1 MKKEEFYREALSN
14 AVGPLE
20 GIRVLEATTSQAGPI
35 AGTVL
40 ADMGAEVIKIDQP
53 RVGDLLRKAPPFLES
68 PSVLDRSSFHMSVN
82 RNKKNITLDFR
93 TAQGRKIFFDLI
105 RQMKIDVVIENFKP
119 GTMAKWGLGYEEVK
133 AVRPDIVYVSVSG
146 RGQFGPNHA
155 KPSYDCVGQ
164 AEGGLMN
171 VTGQPGDPPT
181 RAGYGMGD
189 DLAGW
194 QGAFGAMAA
203 LVYRSETGI
212 GQHVD
217 VSQQDTILY
226 CSDMGIMGTANAGL
240 DWKRMGSGNDAVSPY
255 DAYPCQ
261 DGYIFIAIVLDSHW
275 MRFCQVI
282 GREDLIADP
291 QTQTQTSRALN
302 KPYVDEAVSAWTQQR
317 TVDEAFKALDQIQ
330 VVVCP
335 ILDLQQILEDRHVQE
350 RDMIEEVDHP
360 LCGKLKVYGVAPKFS
375 LTPARVRSAAPLF
388 GQHNEEI
395 YAGVLDLSAEELVR
409 LQEEGV
415 I

>member
-1 MKKEEFYREALSN
+1 
-14 AVGPLE
+14 
-20 GIRVLEATTSQAGPI
+20 
-35 AGTVL
+35 
-40 ADMGAEVIKIDQP
+40 
-53 RVGDLLRKAPPFLES
+53 
-68 PSVLDRSSFHMSVN
+68 MSIN

-93 TAQGRKIFFDLI
+93 TGRGRKVFLDLVK
-105 RQMKIDVVIENFKP
+105 RMNIDIVIENFKP
-119 GTMAKWGLGYEEVK
+119 GTMVKWGLGYEEVR
-133 AVRPDIVYVSVSG
+133 AVKPDIVYVSVSG

-164 AEGGLMN
+164 AEGGLMH
-171 VTGQPGDPPT
+171 VTGQPDDPPT

-203 LVYRSETGI
+203 LLRRNETGI

-226 CSDMGIMGTANAGL
+226 CSDSGIMANANAGY
-240 DWKRMGSGNDAVSPY
+240 DWKRKGSGHDAVSPY

-261 DGYIFIAIVLDSHW
+261 DGYIFIAIVLDAHW
-275 MRFCQVI
+275 IRFCRLI
-282 GREDLIADP
+282 GREDLITDP
-291 QTQTQTSRALN
+291 HTQTQPDRAHN
-302 KPYVDEAVSAWTQQR
+302 KPFVDEAVIAWTRQR
-317 TVDEAFKALDQIQ
+317 TVAEIFKALDEIQ

-335 ILDLQQILEDRHVQE
+335 ILNLQQILEDEHVHE

-395 YAGVLDLSAEELVR
+395 YLGVLDLSAEELLR